1 MAQLAKNRKTPT
13 KAKTPTTARRKRPM
27 AKTARKPVR
36 RRAPIKKKG
45 LLGDMF
51 APNDVENGFKML
63 ISGAIG
69 FYGSEKL
76 GAMLNPDGT
85 KNQLEIGAKLVV
97 GFLAATA
104 GKMPALGVGI
114 MSSGFKRMTA
124 TVPLVA
130 GLGDNREMSN
140 KNINYLNDAPKVID
154 TGMYMNDN
162 GQMFLNDNGMNL
174 QDYRSEMYQS
184 SIY

>member
-1 MAQLAKNRKTPT
+1 
-13 KAKTPTTARRKRPM
+13 
-27 AKTARKPVR
+27 
-36 RRAPIKKKG
+36 
-45 LLGDMF
+45 
-51 APNDVENGFKML
+51 
-63 ISGAIG
+63 
-69 FYGSEKL
+69 
-76 GAMLNPDGT
+76 
-85 KNQLEIGAKLVV
+85 
-97 GFLAATA
+97 
-104 GKMPALGVGI
+104 MPALGVGI

-130 GLGDNREMSN
+130 GLGDNRETAN

-162 GQMFLNDNGMNL
+162 GQMFLNDNMNL